1 MPPENDLLNINSTYV
16 VLGNDGGAIPVP
28 VSDHFFEDLESEFG
42 DFKDKRLV
50 SLFSFDQDWDT
61 WEMHPAGDEFVCLL
75 SGQVD
80 LVLEQDGTERTI
92 HLSKP
97 GSYVLVPRGA
107 WHTAKV
113 SEPSSVLFITPGEGT
128 QNRPI

>member
-92 HLSKP
+92 HLSNP

-107 WHTAKV
+107 WQTAKV
-113 SEPSSVLFITPGEGT
+113 SEPSSMLFITPGEGT